1 MKTYLEKYK
10 GIHPGIILE
19 RELKKRE
26 LHQRPFAL
34 SIGEHPQTLNAI
46 TKGKRKLNTAL
57 ALKIEEKLGL
67 EEGTLA
73 LLQAYFDIKEEK
85 AKLKQITPN
94 LSILR
99 KSLFWDTDINKID
112 WSKQYRAVIQ
122 RIFERGNAI
131 EKEEII
137 RFYGQDK
144 IQKALIRKDLPYTI
158 NNKEDFEVLL
168 KNNF

>member
-10 GIHPGIILE
+10 GIHPGIILD
-19 RELKKRE
+19 REFKKRA
-26 LHQRPFAL
+26 LQQRPFAL

-57 ALKIEEKLGL
+57 ALKIEERLGL

-73 LLQAYFDIKEEK
+73 LLQTYFDINEEK
-85 AKLKQITPN
+85 SKLKQISPS
-94 LSILR
+94 LSKLR

-122 RIFERGNAI
+122 RIFERGN
-131 EKEEII
+131 ETERKEII
-137 RFYGQDK
+137 RFYGQEK
-144 IQKALIRKDLPYTI
+144 IQKALNQNNLPYTI
-158 NNKEDFEVLL
+158 YNK
-168 KNNF
+168 